1 MFMDLQDGI
10 TIGSFITELYFNSG
24 VTNSSAIGKAY
35 NLKLRLDKSAQD
47 SGVLNN
53 GSTDTS
59 NVYEVI
65 QPLSQTRGSLD
76 VAIQDQYTEII
87 NLYMCNV
94 QGTTA
99 LTEDVDL
106 YATSLSVAN
115 ATGAIVGNCI
125 NISENG
131 RVFQSIVTVVDGTT
145 ITIASGTD
153 QAFTTNAVVCF
164 AEWDFAQ
171 ADGSTTPLIYKI
183 CPPAGAVWDLTKL
196 NFSITDG
203 IEMDDGKFGGITALT
218 NGLIFRV
225 VDGYTKQM
233 GIITNNAGFRE
244 YGFDTVYNDRAG
256 GTGVY
261 GYNGFLRI
269 TDNGVVMRLNGD
281 NGDEFQIIVRDNL
294 TALTKLAFVIQGH
307 TVE

>member
-1 MFMDLQDGI
+1 M
-10 TIGSFITELYFNSG
+10 
-24 VTNSSAIGKAY
+24 AGKTH
-35 NLKLRLDKSAQD
+35 SEW
-47 SGVLNN
+47 LNN
-53 GSTDTS
+53 IDNQTKEITQAQTSGEQKTKIVDTE
-59 NVYEVI
+59 NEVANI
-65 QPLSQTRGSLD
+65 TKGALD

-94 QGTTA
+94 QATTNF
-99 LTEDVDL
+99 TSNIEL
-106 YATSLSVAN
+106 YATSGVVAN
-115 ATGAIVGNCI
+115 ATGAVLGNCI

-131 RVFQSIVTVVDGTT
+131 RVFQSIITGIDGTT
-145 ITIASGTD
+145 ITFVSGVD

-171 ADGSTTPLIYKI
+171 ANGSVTPLIYKI

-203 IEMDDGKFGGITALT
+203 AEMDDAKFGGITQLT
-218 NGLIFRV
+218 KGLVFRV

-233 GIITNNAGFRE
+233 AIISNNAGFRE

-261 GYNGFLRI
+261 GYNGSLRI
-269 TDNGVVMRLNGD
+269 TDNGVVLRLNG
-281 NGDEFQIIVRDNL
+281 NNQDEFQIIVSDNL
-294 TALTKLAFVIQGH
+294 TALTKLAFIIQGH